1 MPANDDNFVLND
13 DQFVNNVVL
22 NDFDDRCPNHDDS
35 SAVTGVSC
43 LCPTYGRF
51 HLLAEAVESFLRQ
64 DYAGPKELIILNDLA
79 RQRITFDHPEV
90 RVINMPER
98 FPNLGSKRNHVA
110 ALARY
115 PLLLTWGDD
124 DIHLPHRISRM
135 VDALGERPFLLEG
148 WHYCSYGP
156 QLLLNRF
163 PTMGAHIVDKKFYFS
178 LGGVPEKDT
187 GEDAGFNDKARKAL
201 GKIDHA
207 TENPA
212 FWYRWSGTE
221 RPHISAFHDAKGV
234 RDPYEIFR
242 LRVQSLLDSGE
253 EPTGDLT
260 LAPAWRKDYEAEK
273 HKAIVK

>member
-1 MPANDDNFVLND
+1 MPANDDN
-13 DQFVNNVVL
+13 VVL
-22 NDFDDRCPNHDDS
+22 NDKQLNDNVIDDFNNRCPNHDDS
-35 SAVTGVSC
+35 PTLRGVSC

-64 DYAGPKELIILNDLA
+64 DYAGPKELIILNDLP
-79 RQRITFDHPEV
+79 QQQIKFSHHEV
-90 RVINMPER
+90 RVVNVSER
-98 FPNLGSKRNHVA
+98 FPNLGAKRNHAA

-115 PLLLTWGDD
+115 QLLLTWGDD

-135 VDALGERPFLLEG
+135 VESLGERPFLLEG
-148 WHYCSYGP
+148 WHYCSYGA

-178 LGGVPEKDT
+178 IGGVPEKDT
-187 GEDAGFNDKARKAL
+187 GEDAGFNDRAKKVL

-221 RPHISAFHDAKGV
+221 RPHISAFHDPKGV
-234 RDPYEIFR
+234 RDPYELFR
-242 LRVQSLLDSGE
+242 LRVQHLLESGA
-253 EPTGDLT
+253 EPTGELT
-260 LAPAWRKDYEAEK
+260 LVPAWRKDYETEK
-273 HKAIVK
+273 RNAVVK